1 MSRDDSLISGAGCD
15 AEAVLSCLPDGV
27 VVADEHGLVQ
37 LVNPRA
43 AKLLGRRPEDVVGE
57 RVVEALPLL
66 DAAGHSWWTCCD
78 PWDGLATR
86 TGHRERLLLLPG
98 RGQVLVTMRYV
109 RAEPLGP
116 VVRVVVA
123 LRDTDAR
130 RRAETENA
138 ELISMV
144 AHELRA
150 PLASVKGF
158 SSTLLKRWD
167 RFTDTQKH
175 LMIETIEADAERLA
189 RLIHELL
196 DVSRLDTSRLRLDRR
211 RVDLREVIVRCVERL
226 VASGLDPSRFEIRI
240 DDDPCRAGTD
250 GTGPAGAGT
259 AEVDTEVDAPTDPLP
274 ATDEVDRADVLVW
287 ADADRLDQIVTN
299 LLENAVRHGAGTVH
313 VSVSPQNPGT
323 AEGSS
328 PMWIVSVADE
338 GEGIRPEQYA
348 LVFSKFWHG
357 SRRGST
363 GLGLYLVR
371 GLVEAHGGSISVDRA
386 PEGGALFRF
395 ALPRASTAR

>member
-240 DDDPCRAGTD
+240 DDGRFRGVTE
-250 GTGPAGAGT
+250 GPG
-259 AEVDTEVDAPTDPLP
+259 
-274 ATDEVDRADVLVW
+274 TDEVGAEIDTDTDIESGTGEVAKPDVLVW

-313 VSVSPQNPGT
+313 VSVSPQNAGT

>member
-1 MSRDDSLISGAGCD
+1 MRSADPGREVCRETAALLDTM
-15 AEAVLSCLPDGV
+15 PDGV
-27 VVADEHGLVQ
+27 VVVGPDARVE
-37 LVNPRA
+37 LVNARA
-43 AKLLGRRPEDVVGE
+43 AHLLGRRAADVVGAP
-57 RVVEALPLL
+57 VAEALPLL
-66 DAAGHSWWTCCD
+66 DTAGHSWWEVVD
-78 PWDGLATR
+78 PWGGLDIR

-98 RGQVLVTMRYV
+98 RGRVLVTMSFV
-109 RAEPLGP
+109 REVPRGP

-130 RRAETENA
+130 RRAEAETA
-138 ELISMV
+138 ELISLV

-158 SSTLLKRWD
+158 STTLLRRWD
-167 RFTDTQKH
+167 RFTDAQKH
-175 LMIETIEADAERLA
+175 LMIETIEADSDRLA

-211 RVDLREVIVRCVERL
+211 RVDVVEVVHRCVGRL
-226 VASGLDPSRFEIRI
+226 VASGLDEDRFDVRV
-240 DDDPCRAGTD
+240 DVGD
-250 GTGPAGAGT
+250 GEAGA
-259 AEVDTEVDAPTDPLP
+259 
-274 ATDEVDRADVLVW
+274 W

-313 VSVSPQNPGT
+313 VRIGPDHAEPGHAELESTAVPVST
-323 AEGSS
+323 ASTPSTAPSTAPSTTSTTE
-328 PMWIVSVADE
+328 PAAPTHWAVSVADE
-338 GEGIRPEQYA
+338 GEGVRPEQYG

-371 GLVEAHGGSISVDRA
+371 GLVEAHGGSVSVDRA

-395 ALPRASTAR
+395 TLPAAPETAR